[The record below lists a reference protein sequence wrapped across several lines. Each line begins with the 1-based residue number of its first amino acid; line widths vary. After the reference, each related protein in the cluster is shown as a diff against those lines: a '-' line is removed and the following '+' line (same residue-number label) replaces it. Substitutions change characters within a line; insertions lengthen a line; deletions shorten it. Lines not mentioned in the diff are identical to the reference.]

1 MACLKNDKG
10 TPETRLY
17 VVFNHEDDESA
28 RHCRQHLQTIF
39 EMLRRV
45 PNKPPAVDGSPK
57 VIANELED
65 YFIEICKA
73 IHNYSFEIFA
83 HRVSKREHKLSD
95 IREFIEQDRT
105 HFTTEQRSILVNFL
119 EHVHRIIMAVAK
131 AQTTGQLSTTFIK
144 MLLWKYSHWTEHDL
158 LPKDSPAD
166 KKVTLLDRADLWLA
180 EEHNIGFQLRRWA
193 LKIMS
198 FLITANRL
206 FILTQS
212 HRLRKL
218 LQGNFSV
225 RVLTSPTT
233 APYYCDLSS
242 KTIQVALDA
251 AVAEISNLPAD
262 WDQKRESFIE
272 WLSKKLEVS
281 EVRQKPKVHAELAM
295 IIAMAK
301 GEIKDVLPYVG
312 VSKLSCI
319 MCSHYI
325 RAFNEVTKQKIATK
339 GSHGKAYPGWS
350 WPSLPDSDE
359 ELRPAFLRRIRQQ
372 LLSDVEQ
379 HAENLRRLSDSSMGS
394 GGPEW
399 QIGRTID
406 EIKELDDMLD
416 MEE

>member
-180 EEHNIGFQLRRWA
+180 EGA
-193 LKIMS
+193 
-198 FLITANRL
+198 
-206 FILTQS
+206 
-212 HRLRKL
+212 
-218 LQGNFSV
+218 
-225 RVLTSPTT
+225 
-233 APYYCDLSS
+233 
-242 KTIQVALDA
+242 
-251 AVAEISNLPAD
+251 
-262 WDQKRESFIE
+262 
-272 WLSKKLEVS
+272 
-281 EVRQKPKVHAELAM
+281 
-295 IIAMAK
+295 
-301 GEIKDVLPYVG
+301 
-312 VSKLSCI
+312 
-319 MCSHYI
+319 
-325 RAFNEVTKQKIATK
+325 
-339 GSHGKAYPGWS
+339 
-350 WPSLPDSDE
+350 
-359 ELRPAFLRRIRQQ
+359 
-372 LLSDVEQ
+372 
-379 HAENLRRLSDSSMGS
+379 
-394 GGPEW
+394 
-399 QIGRTID
+399 
-406 EIKELDDMLD
+406 
-416 MEE
+416 